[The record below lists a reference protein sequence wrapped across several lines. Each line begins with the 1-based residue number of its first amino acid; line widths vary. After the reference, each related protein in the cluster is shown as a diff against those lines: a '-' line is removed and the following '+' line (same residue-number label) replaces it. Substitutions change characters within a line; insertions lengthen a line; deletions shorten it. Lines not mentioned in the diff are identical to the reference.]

1 MKSKPYFF
9 CYKDLYHTAYM
20 AETSAGG
27 NFVVLDEDA
36 GKGAEDFF
44 YSIYNLQ
51 GNKKESL

>member
-1 MKSKPYFF
+1 
-9 CYKDLYHTAYM
+9 M